1 MVNEEKLLKTIISG
15 SDWQSV
21 LTEIVAEEDMDPW
34 AVDIIKLTNAF
45 TEHLKKIKKF
55 SFKIPARFILV
66 AAILLR
72 MKCEL
77 LMEEEEEKEREE
89 KEKESNIDIE
99 NIPKLGSPNVRR
111 PRRKVTLNE
120 LIDAL
125 NQAFEMKEQK
135 ENEVLRRH
143 RKVENLIEKEEDINT
158 KIKRLVNK
166 IKNRGYVVTMYDLVP
181 DWNRKRIV
189 DVFVPL
195 LQLVRD
201 SKVVC
206 EQEKLYSNI
215 KIRLLGDE
223 LERFNS

>member
-1 MVNEEKLLKTIISG
+1 MVNEQKLLDTIVSG
-15 SDWQSV
+15 SDWQAV

-34 AVDIIKLTNAF
+34 AVDIIKLTDVF
-45 TEHLKKIKKF
+45 SKYLKKMKKF

-77 LMEEEEEKEREE
+77 LMEEEEEKEKEE
-89 KEKESNIDIE
+89 KNREPNIEIE

-125 NQAFEMKEQK
+125 NQAFEMKEEK

-143 RKVENLIEKEEDINT
+143 EKVENLLEEEEDIET

-166 IKNRGYVVTMYDLVP
+166 IKSNGYVVNFYQLVP
-181 DWNRKRIV
+181 DWNRKKIV

-206 EQEKLYSNI
+206 EQEELYSDI
-215 KIRLLGDE
+215 KIKLLGDE
-223 LERFNS
+223 IEGLNS